1 MLILLADAFDP
12 SLPERLKAFGEVT
25 DDVARLAEAEV
36 LLIRSKTKATGEYLA
51 RAPQLKLI
59 IRGGVGLDNVDRA
72 YAKERGIRVDNT
84 PDASTVAVAEFALT
98 LMLAAINHVIEGHNG
113 MLQGKFLKKE
123 LKRSELFGK
132 TLGLIGVGR
141 IGTAVAQ
148 RAKAF
153 GMRVVGYDPFV
164 QHNAQVELL
173 ELDAVLSGADLLS
186 LHAPLTP
193 ETRGLLNGER
203 LGRTKRGVVIVN
215 TGRGGC
221 VDEPALAAALQS
233 GQVRCY
239 ATDVW
244 SSDPPPT
251 DCPLVGL
258 PGVLMAPHIGASS
271 KENLL
276 RIGDEVVQKIAAY
289 SRERG

>member
-1 MLILLADAFDP
+1 MLILLADAFDA
-12 SLPERLKAFGEVT
+12 SLPERLKPFGEVT
-25 DDVARLAEAEV
+25 DDAGRLAEAEV
-36 LLIRSKTKATGEYLA
+36 LLIRSKTKATREYLE
-51 RAPQLKLI
+51 RAPRLKLI

-113 MLQGKFLKKE
+113 MVQGKFLKKE
-123 LKRSELFGK
+123 LKRTELFGK

-153 GMRVVGYDPFV
+153 GMRVVGHDPFV
-164 QHNAQVELL
+164 AQSAEVELL
-173 ELDAVLSGADLLS
+173 GLDAVLSAGDLLS

-193 ETRGLLNGER
+193 ETRGLLNAER

-215 TGRGGC
+215 TGRGAC

-244 SSDPPPT
+244 TSDPPPA
-251 DCPLVGL
+251 DCPLIGL
-258 PGVLMAPHIGASS
+258 PGVLMAPHLGASS

-289 SRERG
+289 AMESS

>member
-1 MLILLADAFDP
+1 MLILLADSFDA
-12 SLPERLKAFGEVT
+12 SLPERLKTYGEVT
-25 DDVARLAEAEV
+25 DDLGRLAEAEV
-36 LLIRSKTKATGEYLA
+36 LLIRSKTKATRDYLE
-51 RAPQLKLI
+51 RAPRLKLI
-59 IRGGVGLDNVDRA
+59 IRGGVGLDNVDREH
-72 YAKERGIRVDNT
+72 AKARGIRVANT
-84 PDASTVAVAEFALT
+84 PEASTVAVAEFALT
-98 LMLAAINHVIEGHNG
+98 LMLAAINHVVAGHNG

-153 GMRVVGYDPFV
+153 GMRVVGYDPLV
-164 QHNAQVELL
+164 ERNAEVELVD
-173 ELDAVLSGADLLS
+173 LDALLGSAELIS

-193 ETRGLLNGER
+193 ETRGMLNGER
-203 LGRTKRGVVIVN
+203 LGRTKPGVVIVN

-221 VDEPALAAALQS
+221 VDEPALAAALQR

-244 SSDPPPT
+244 TSDPPPA

-258 PGVLMAPHIGASS
+258 PGVLMAPHLGASS
-271 KENLL
+271 QENLL

-289 SRERG
+289 SREQS

>member
-59 IRGGVGLDNVDRA
+59 IRGGVGLDNVDREQ
-72 YAKERGIRVDNT
+72 AKQRGIRVDNT

-164 QHNAQVELL
+164 KHNAQVELL

>member
-59 IRGGVGLDNVDRA
+59 IRGGVGLDNVDREQ
-72 YAKERGIRVDNT
+72 AKQRGIRVDNT

-173 ELDAVLSGADLLS
+173 ALDAVLSAADLLS

-203 LGRTKRGVVIVN
+203 LGRTKRGVVIIN

-244 SSDPPPT
+244 TSDPPPA

>member
-1 MLILLADAFDP
+1 MLILLADAFDA
-12 SLPERLKAFGEVT
+12 SLPERLKPFGEVT
-25 DDVARLAEAEV
+25 DDAGRLAEAEV
-36 LLIRSKTKATGEYLA
+36 LLIRSKTKATREYLA
-51 RAPQLKLI
+51 RAPRLKLI

-113 MLQGKFLKKE
+113 MVQGKFLKKE
-123 LKRSELFGK
+123 LKRTELFGK

-153 GMRVVGYDPFV
+153 GMRVVGHDPFV
-164 QHNAQVELL
+164 AQSAEVELL
-173 ELDAVLSGADLLS
+173 ALDAVLSAADLLS

-193 ETRGLLNGER
+193 ETRGLLNAER

-215 TGRGGC
+215 TGRGAC

-244 SSDPPPT
+244 TSDPPPA

-289 SRERG
+289 AQERS

>member
-1 MLILLADAFDP
+1 MLILLADAFDA
-12 SLPERLKAFGEVT
+12 SLPERLRPFGEVT
-25 DDVARLAEAEV
+25 DDAGRLAEAEV
-36 LLIRSKTKATGEYLA
+36 LLIRSKTKATREYLA
-51 RAPQLKLI
+51 RAPRLKLI

-113 MLQGKFLKKE
+113 MVQGKFLKKE
-123 LKRSELFGK
+123 LKRTELFGK

-153 GMRVVGYDPFV
+153 GMRVVGHDPFV
-164 QHNAQVELL
+164 AQSAEVELL
-173 ELDAVLSGADLLS
+173 ALDAVLSAADLLS

-193 ETRGLLNGER
+193 ETRGLLNAER

-215 TGRGGC
+215 TGRGAC

-244 SSDPPPT
+244 TSDPPPA

-258 PGVLMAPHIGASS
+258 PGVLMAPHLGASS

-276 RIGDEVVQKIAAY
+276 RIGDEVVQKIAAHA
-289 SRERG
+289 RERS

>member
-1 MLILLADAFDP
+1 MLILLADSFDA
-12 SLPERLKAFGEVT
+12 SLPERLKTYGEVT
-25 DDVARLAEAEV
+25 DDVGRLAEAEV
-36 LLIRSKTKATGEYLA
+36 LLIRSKTKATRDYLE
-51 RAPQLKLI
+51 RAPRLKLI
-59 IRGGVGLDNVDRA
+59 IRGGVGLDNVDREH
-72 YAKERGIRVDNT
+72 AKARGIRVDNT
-84 PDASTVAVAEFALT
+84 PEASTVAVAEFALT
-98 LMLAAINHVIEGHNG
+98 LMLAAINHVVAGHNG

-123 LKRSELFGK
+123 LKRSELCGK

-153 GMRVVGYDPFV
+153 GMRVVGYDPLV
-164 QHNAQVELL
+164 KTNAEVELL
-173 ELDAVLSGADLLS
+173 ELDALLTAADVLS

-193 ETRGLLNGER
+193 ETRGMLNDER
-203 LGRTKRGVVIVN
+203 LGRTKPGVVIVN

-221 VDEPALAAALQS
+221 VDEPAMAAALQR
-233 GQVRCY
+233 GQVRSY

-244 SSDPPPT
+244 TSDPPPA

-258 PGVLMAPHIGASS
+258 PGVLMAPHLGASS

-289 SRERG
+289 DRERR